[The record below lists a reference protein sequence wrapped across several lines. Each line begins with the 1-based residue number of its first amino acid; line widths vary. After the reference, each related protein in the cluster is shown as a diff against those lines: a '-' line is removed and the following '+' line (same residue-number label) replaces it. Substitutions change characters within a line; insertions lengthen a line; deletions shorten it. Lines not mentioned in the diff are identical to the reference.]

1 MDKAFNFYYQDSLDL
16 LEAWGAEVVPFSPLA
31 DDVLPEG
38 VGGVYLGGGF
48 PEIYAA
54 ELANNKG
61 MLDSIR
67 TAGNAKMPIYAECGG
82 LMYLGTSLTD
92 FDGNRHEMVGVLPV
106 ESSMEKS
113 RLTLGYRE
121 VQALVDGPLLSQGQR
136 IRGHEFH
143 WSVSTIEHD
152 SSTAAYEVVNQ
163 DGRLEGI
170 RQGNVWASY
179 IHLHLASAPGTA
191 QRWVETCV
199 NVMQSQV

>member
-1 MDKAFNFYYQDSLDL
+1 
-16 LEAWGAEVVPFSPLA
+16 
-31 DDVLPEG
+31 
-38 VGGVYLGGGF
+38 
-48 PEIYAA
+48 
-54 ELANNKG
+54 